1 MNNIWIDKRQMRKG
15 TNMEEEEK
23 KYRML
28 KGLVLEG
35 EISELVVRL
44 QTINNEIRD
53 KVPWETRWELS
64 KISIFL
70 ERIEKKVFDMVK

>member
-1 MNNIWIDKRQMRKG
+1 MNNIWIYKKQMRKG
-15 TNMEEEEK
+15 TNMEEEQ
-23 KYRML
+23 KYREL

-35 EISELVVRL
+35 EIGELVVRL